1 MRRGS
6 AMQPKRSQ
14 ASHLTQIKTAHLA
27 AYSRGR
33 GREGQTRVG
42 SCYSAQWGERG
53 GGNNTNMGQ
62 GTRNNS
68 KSIQKV
74 AATWPFFYSP
84 RVRLFVFILFFRLSP
99 RLAPSLSLSSFSCET
114 YKQRRKFA
122 IKAKVHIEL
131 ECFAFYVA

>member
-1 MRRGS
+1 
-6 AMQPKRSQ
+6 MQSKRSQ

-27 AYSRGR
+27 AYSGGR

-62 GTRNNS
+62 GTRDNS

-84 RVRLFVFILFFRLSP
+84 RVRLFVFILFFD
-99 RLAPSLSLSSFSCET
+99 SLPASLRFSLSSFSCET

>member
-1 MRRGS
+1 
-6 AMQPKRSQ
+6 
-14 ASHLTQIKTAHLA
+14 
-27 AYSRGR
+27 
-33 GREGQTRVG
+33 
-42 SCYSAQWGERG
+42 
-53 GGNNTNMGQ
+53 MGQ
-62 GTRNNS
+62 S

-84 RVRLFVFILFFRLSP
+84 RVRLFVFILFFPSPFLS
-99 RLAPSLSLSSFSCET
+99 LLLSLSLYSCET